1 MSDDLQAIDLSKL
14 TAEDIKRLKIQAIE
28 RLRAAG
34 ELSLQEAS
42 HQTFGSHSDHATAP
56 KPC

>member
-1 MSDDLQAIDLSKL
+1 MSDELKAIDLNKL
-14 TAEDIKRLKIQAIE
+14 TADDVRRLKNEAIQ

-42 HQTFGSHSDHATAP
+42 HQSFGSHGEHATAP
-56 KPC
+56 RPC